1 MENDRFDAFQGNGE
15 GPPLEWARIKH
26 LRAVVPQHVIF
37 RPFSSEMV
45 LLNIETG
52 LYHGMDEVGSRC
64 FEALR
69 ASDTLEA
76 ALEALTKEYE
86 GPQGRIR
93 GDLVGY
99 CSELLAHGLIELRG
113 SST

>member
-1 MENDRFDAFQGNGE
+1 MEDDRSHAFQGNGV
-15 GPPLEWARIKH
+15 PSLEWARIRH
-26 LRAVVPQHVIF
+26 LRAVVPEHVIF

-52 LYHGMDEVGSRC
+52 MYHGMDEVGSRC

-69 ASDTLEA
+69 TSDSLQI
-76 ALEALTKEYE
+76 ALGALTREYE
-86 GPQGRIR
+86 GPEERIR

-113 SST
+113 SNS